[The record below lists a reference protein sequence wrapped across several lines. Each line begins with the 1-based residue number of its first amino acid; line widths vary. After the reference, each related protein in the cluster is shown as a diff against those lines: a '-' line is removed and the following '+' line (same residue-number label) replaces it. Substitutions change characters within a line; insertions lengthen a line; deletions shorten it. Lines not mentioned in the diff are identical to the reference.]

1 VRRPIFRPQSP
12 KEEEVIQLTRIRK
25 EVQQADETIARIQNK
40 PKESE
45 LIEIQRNMEPEK
57 EEPEPDRHYCHT
69 LDGGGSFVYTGQG
82 MGLFPHE
89 NTLTRF
95 SEKRDRK

>member
-1 VRRPIFRPQSP
+1 MS
-12 KEEEVIQLTRIRK
+12 RIRK
-25 EVQQADETIARIQNK
+25 EVQQANETIARIQNK
-40 PKESE
+40 LTERE
-45 LIEIQRNMEPEK
+45 LIEIQRDRESEK

-95 SEKRDRK
+95 TEKRARR